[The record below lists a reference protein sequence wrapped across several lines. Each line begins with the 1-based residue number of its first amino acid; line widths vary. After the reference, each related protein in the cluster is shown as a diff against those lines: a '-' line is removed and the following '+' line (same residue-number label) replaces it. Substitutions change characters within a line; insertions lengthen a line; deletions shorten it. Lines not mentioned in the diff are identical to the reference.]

1 MDIYRFIDSSA
12 MRAYLKE
19 QNYPFS
25 TQEAAFLVY
34 SCKTAT
40 LAEKAQ
46 AWEEIIRTMPN
57 CSMEK
62 RLNMEAIPD
71 FHAFLR
77 HCITLLPRQALH
89 FQEAD
94 GCVYLYE
101 DASFSEKAYRAE
113 SRPFGSY
120 DRCREACMEQ
130 MREEGWDRT
139 RIRKYKL
146 DKTEHDIGDACY
158 LNVNGDVLCCDIYGE
173 KGKAYEPLSVFEEMW
188 MEFPTPFH
196 AGDLVYAPTGGVW
209 KPFG

>member
-62 RLNMEAIPD
+62 RLDMEAIPD

-77 HCITLLPRQALH
+77 QCITLLPRQALQ
-89 FQEAD
+89 FQKPS
-94 GCVYLYE
+94 GCVFSYE

-113 SRPFGSY
+113 SGLFGTY
-120 DRCREACMEQ
+120 DRCREAAWNKCGKKAGIAPASENINWIKRNMTLG
-130 MREEGWDRT
+130 MR
-139 RIRKYKL
+139 
-146 DKTEHDIGDACY
+146 A
-158 LNVNGDVLCCDIYGE
+158 
-173 KGKAYEPLSVFEEMW
+173 A
-188 MEFPTPFH
+188 
-196 AGDLVYAPTGGVW
+196 
-209 KPFG
+209 

>member
-77 HCITLLPRQALH
+77 HWLWAVLHCRKGTTGIVGGSQKLL
-89 FQEAD
+89 
-94 GCVYLYE
+94 
-101 DASFSEKAYRAE
+101 
-113 SRPFGSY
+113 
-120 DRCREACMEQ
+120 
-130 MREEGWDRT
+130 
-139 RIRKYKL
+139 
-146 DKTEHDIGDACY
+146 
-158 LNVNGDVLCCDIYGE
+158 
-173 KGKAYEPLSVFEEMW
+173 
-188 MEFPTPFH
+188 
-196 AGDLVYAPTGGVW
+196 
-209 KPFG
+209 

>member
-1 MDIYRFIDSSA
+1 MRMGKTDGHLSFYRFKRHA
-12 MRAYLKE
+12 GVLKE

-77 HCITLLPRQALH
+77 QCITLLPRQALQ

-113 SRPFGSY
+113 SGLFGTY
-120 DRCREACMEQ
+120 DRCREAAWNKCGKKAGIAPASENINWIKRNMTLG
-130 MREEGWDRT
+130 MR
-139 RIRKYKL
+139 
-146 DKTEHDIGDACY
+146 A
-158 LNVNGDVLCCDIYGE
+158 
-173 KGKAYEPLSVFEEMW
+173 A
-188 MEFPTPFH
+188 
-196 AGDLVYAPTGGVW
+196 
-209 KPFG
+209 